1 MIQFVSCELLPTSSF
16 PLPVQVLC
24 VAYTART
31 AITTAIT
38 KRVWMTIVC
47 TPSQCQHHT
56 SETQRTSF
64 HLRSYEAFVIY
75 TFLNLCLGYVGGAG
89 EVEVKMNGF
98 VLQPSV
104 MACTCCLKPMVC
116 RKRPAFGSD
125 WLLACSGLEPL
136 VSGSLQI
143 MCAQ

>member
-1 MIQFVSCELLPTSSF
+1 M
-16 PLPVQVLC
+16 
-24 VAYTART
+24 
-31 AITTAIT
+31 
-38 KRVWMTIVC
+38 
-47 TPSQCQHHT
+47 
-56 SETQRTSF
+56 SETQRAFF

-116 RKRPAFGSD
+116 RKILVLGSD
-125 WLLACSGLEPL
+125 WLPACSGLEPL
-136 VSGSLQI
+136 VSRSLKILCARRRCWHDQLVSVTRMRCLMYLLGCARTMGTAAFRGSL
-143 MCAQ
+143 